1 MKTIIK
7 AVLLLGLAPLAA
19 NAGPLIVNG
28 PSAENVDTDPATEV
42 QVVVGESVTI
52 TDLNIAI
59 NIDCCSFNGG
69 NPSGAYWGDWVLTL
83 THEDT
88 GTSVVL
94 FDRDT
99 DQFGF
104 FDVIFDDEADGPA
117 PDFDFDDADLLGAY
131 QLDLGNVLSVFDGE
145 DSAGTWTLSI
155 FDQVVPDDNEDLIA
169 WSLIINS
176 DVPEPTSLTLLGL
189 GLVGIGLRRRKAA

>member
-1 MKTIIK
+1 MKTIMK
-7 AVLLLGLAPLAA
+7 AILLLGLAPLAA

-42 QVVVGESVTI
+42 QVVVGDSVTI

-59 NIDCCSFNGG
+59 NIDCCTLDDGD
-69 NPSGAYWGDWVLTL
+69 PDGAYWGDWVLTL

-94 FDRDT
+94 FDRDL
-99 DQFGF
+99 DQRGL
-104 FDVIFDDEADGPA
+104 FDVVFDDEAAGPA
-117 PDFDFDDADLLGAY
+117 PNDADDFDLVGAY

-155 FDQVVPDDNEDLIA
+155 FDQAVPDDDEDLVA

-176 DVPEPTSLTLLGL
+176 DVPEPTSLALLGL
-189 GLVGIGLRRRKAA
+189 GLVGMGLRRRKVA